1 MKTKRPNKRL
11 CDVLREYRKNCQ
23 MTQADVA
30 DYTGCTR
37 SNVTQLEAGTHPPT
51 LVYLRKFAD
60 LMRVDYRELLKDVA

>member
-1 MKTKRPNKRL
+1 
-11 CDVLREYRKNCQ
+11 